1 MIKRGISVL
10 VITILFLGI
19 NAIAK
24 AISPEEAAQAG
35 ANDWLIF
42 VDSQKYV
49 ESWGAASNIFK
60 NVITAEQWKQSL
72 SSAREPF
79 GKLISRKMS
88 KQKHYSTLPG
98 VSDGSYFVIQYN
110 SKFENKENAAETVT
124 VAKEKDGTWK
134 VAGYFIK

>member
-1 MIKRGISVL
+1 MRKRGISVL
-10 VITILFLGI
+10 VIAILFLGT

-49 ESWGAASNIFK
+49 ESWDAASDIFK
-60 NVITAEQWKQSL
+60 NVITAERWKESL

-88 KQKHYSTLPG
+88 KQKHYSSLPG
-98 VSDGSYFVIQYN
+98 VSDGSYYVIQYN

>member
-1 MIKRGISVL
+1 MRKRGISVL
-10 VITILFLGI
+10 VITILFLGT

-35 ANDWLIF
+35 VNDWLIF
-42 VDSQKYV
+42 VDNQKYV
-49 ESWGAASNIFK
+49 ESWDAASDIFK
-60 NVITAEQWKQSL
+60 NVITAERWKESL

-88 KQKHYSTLPG
+88 KQKHYSSLPG
-98 VSDGSYFVIQYN
+98 VSDGSYYVIQYN
-110 SKFENKENAAETVT
+110 SKFENRENAAETVT